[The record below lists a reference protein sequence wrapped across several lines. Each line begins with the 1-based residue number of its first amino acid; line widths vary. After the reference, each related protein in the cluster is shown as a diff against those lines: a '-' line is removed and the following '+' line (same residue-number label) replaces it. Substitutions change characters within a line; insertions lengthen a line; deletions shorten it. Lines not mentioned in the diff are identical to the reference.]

1 MKARRKW
8 ILLGATAAEVASDE
22 IPTLLEGKFQH
33 DGVLVRTDILER
45 QSKTQWRLIEVKA
58 AMQVKE
64 HHLYDVAIQ
73 HFVLEACGIKAKPT
87 LMHVNGD
94 YVYDGNQYELEKLF

>member
-8 ILLGATAAEVASDE
+8 ILLGAIAAAVASDE
-22 IPTLLEGKFQH
+22 IPALF
-33 DGVLVRTDILER
+33 
-45 QSKTQWRLIEVKA
+45 EVKA